1 MLREHSTLR
10 KPSTQ
15 ATGKKHRILVDIS
28 VKRDHCPAARQTSQ
42 HGKVQRC
49 DGHLPKAEMK
59 SVGGG
64 PPSLRK
70 RLEHISAPLNRAD
83 DCHKVLQ
90 PGRVYPFSDRFR

>member
-1 MLREHSTLR
+1 MLREHGTLR

-15 ATGKKHRILVDIS
+15 AMGKKHRILVDIS
-28 VKRDHCPAARQTSQ
+28 VKRDRRPAARQTSQ

-70 RLEHISAPLNRAD
+70 RLEHISAPLDLANN
-83 DCHKVLQ
+83 CHKVPK
-90 PGRVYPFSDRFR
+90 PGRVHPLSDRLR